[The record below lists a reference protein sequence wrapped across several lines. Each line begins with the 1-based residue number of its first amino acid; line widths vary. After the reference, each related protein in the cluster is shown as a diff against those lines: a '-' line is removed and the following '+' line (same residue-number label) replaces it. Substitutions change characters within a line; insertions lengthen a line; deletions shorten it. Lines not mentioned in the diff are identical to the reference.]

1 VPVLLAA
8 PDKFR
13 GTATAREVAAA
24 IARAATHAGWSADE
38 APMADG
44 GEGVLDVLPGRLRT
58 TKVRGPL
65 GRPVDAEWRLDG
77 KTAVIEMARA
87 SGLALA
93 GGPERNRAMDATTR
107 GTGEL
112 IAAAVAA
119 GATRVIVG
127 LGGSATTDGGLACI
141 EALRP
146 HARLASV
153 ELIGACDVTTGFV
166 DAAETFA
173 PQKGATQGEVRLLRR
188 RLERLAQEYEREFGV
203 DVTAIESAG
212 AAGGLAGGLAALGAR
227 LVRGFDL
234 IADAVDLGER
244 IAACD
249 LVVTGEGFLD
259 AQSFDGKVVG
269 GVLALASQVNRPTLV
284 LVGQVVDND
293 AVERVES
300 AGGTVVAL
308 SERYGLERAL
318 AQPLACVEEV
328 VADHLGSG

>member
-1 VPVLLAA
+1 VPFLLAA

-24 IARAATHAGWSADE
+24 IGRAASRAAWSVDE

-44 GEGVLDVLPGRLRT
+44 GEGVLDVLPGRLRR

-65 GRPVDAEWRLDG
+65 GRAVEAEWRLDG

-93 GGPERNRAMDATTR
+93 GGPERNRAMDASTR

-112 IAAAVAA
+112 IAAALAA
-119 GATRVIVG
+119 GAKRIIVG

-146 HARLASV
+146 HARLAQV
-153 ELIGACDVTTGFV
+153 ELIAACDVTTGFV

-173 PQKGATQGEVRLLRR
+173 PQKGATDGEVRLLRR
-188 RLERLAQEYEREFGV
+188 RLERLAQDYEREFGV
-203 DVTAIESAG
+203 DVTTIERAG
-212 AAGGLAGGLAALGAR
+212 AAGGLAGGLAALGAL
-227 LVRGFDL
+227 LVSGFEL
-234 IADAVDLGER
+234 IADTIDLGSR
-244 IAACD
+244 IAAAD

-269 GVLALASQVNRPTLV
+269 GVLDLASSAGRPTLV
-284 LVGQVVDND
+284 VVGQVVDGE
-293 AVERVES
+293 AVGRVE
-300 AGGTVVAL
+300 ALGGSVVAL
-308 SERYGLERAL
+308 AERYGLDRAL
-318 AQPLACVEEV
+318 SQPASCIEEV
-328 VADHLGSG
+328 VRTYLASL